1 MTLDEKSANF
11 LQNFTKTLD
20 TAFATLKRKPK
31 NDEILAAV
39 DDSPALDAREKR
51 RRFSNQFLKN
61 SVDWFGSLR
70 KTTSKEGDQGF
81 LVAKFGTREA
91 SEHSLLKQLQ
101 HQHSKPRM
109 RSKIGCF
116 YFADL
121 QYLSRPE
128 SPQTLEEPVRTVHRY
143 VCSITVI
150 LGSCGN
156 GRLFAL

>member
-1 MTLDEKSANF
+1 MSLDEKNANF
-11 LQNFTKTLD
+11 LRNFTKTLD
-20 TAFATLKRKPK
+20 TAFASLQRKTK
-31 NDEILAAV
+31 
-39 DDSPALDAREKR
+39 DDDASTMLDQPNLDASEKR

-61 SVDWFGSLR
+61 SADWFGSLR
-70 KTTSKEGDQGF
+70 KTASKEGDQGF
-81 LVAKFGTREA
+81 LVAKYGTREA
-91 SEHSLLKQLQ
+91 SQHSLLKQLQ

-128 SPQTLEEPVRTVHRY
+128 SPQTLEEPVSTVHDY
-143 VCSITVI
+143 VYSTTVI

-156 GRLFAL
+156 GRLFVR